1 MNNSRFV
8 WVNSGNLL
16 STLNF
21 IFTFVIAIYVVVGNQ
36 LIPSVYLII
45 TLTLLLYFI
54 NPIIAEKFSRKKL
67 LVSKLSETSWEITS
81 ESPAKI
87 PELNLILDLSNV
99 KEISLINRYPEF
111 HLIIEKKN
119 GYIVDYSER
128 MSLLRKGS
136 LIHFAAFIKKNAI
149 TWNEI
154 NKNPIIIYDTLNLKS
169 LISYLSNK
177 YYIYLLILLPIT
189 SSILFFKLYNS
200 KLNLLLLT
208 VIVLLGIRLSIAIA
222 YYFKTVAEQDNGKT
236 EILDD
241 EINW

>member
-67 LVSKLSETSWEITS
+67 LVSKLSENTWEITS
-81 ESPAKI
+81 ESPAKN
-87 PELNLILDLSNV
+87 PELNLILDLNNV

-136 LIHFAAFIKKNAI
+136 LVHFAAFIKKNAI
-149 TWNEI
+149 TWNAI
-154 NKNPIIIYDTLNLKS
+154 TKNPIIIYDTLNLKS
-169 LISYLSNK
+169 LIRYLSNK

-208 VIVLLGIRLSIAIA
+208 VIILLGIRLSIAIA
-222 YYFKTVAEQDNGKT
+222 YYFKIVAEQDNGKT

-241 EINW
+241 